1 MKVGVI
7 SSVELCI
14 PLLQLLQANK
24 IASLLFADVEDR
36 ADFTGVAYFC
46 KAAGINVQESGG
58 SDNAVYQWLDMYE
71 PDVVFVLGYK
81 HRIDVKQLPLKLN
94 GRLFNIHFGSLPAY
108 RGPNPVFWQI
118 KNGEAEITATI
129 HQVTAKFDA
138 GPIVWTKAITREDYF
153 TYAQVNRILSYACVE
168 GVGIIL
174 QHIIQGKSINGYAQ
188 PVAGISY
195 HQRPGIAEVSIDWSK
210 MTAREIVLL
219 INACSSWN
227 KGAITYYNG
236 QELKIMD
243 AFEADAGI
251 KEENNYNPGT
261 IIECADSFKIA
272 CINGRILQI
281 TMLNLSGIFIP
292 ARNAQRFGFVEL
304 QQLD

>member
-24 IASLLFADVEDR
+24 ISSLLFADVEDR
-36 ADFTGVAYFC
+36 ADFAGLAYFC
-46 KAAGINVQESGG
+46 KTAGIRVHESGG

-71 PDVVFVLGYK
+71 PDVIFVLGFK
-81 HRIDVKQLPLKLN
+81 HRIDIKQLPLKLN

-118 KNGEAEITATI
+118 RNGEQEVAATI
-129 HQVTAKFDA
+129 HHITGKFDA
-138 GPIVWTKAITREDYF
+138 GPIVWSKAVTREEHF
-153 TYAQVNRILSYACVE
+153 TYAQVNRVLSYVCVE
-168 GVGIIL
+168 GVGWIL
-174 QHIIQGKSINGYAQ
+174 QHIMQNKKIAERAQ
-188 PVAGISY
+188 PVAGIAY
-195 HQRPGIAEVSIDWSK
+195 HKRPGIEEVSIHWDR

-243 AFEADAGI
+243 AFQVSADT
-251 KEENNYNPGT
+251 KEGEIYSPGT
-261 IIECADSFKIA
+261 VINCIDTFKVA
-272 CINGRILQI
+272 CINGEVLRIS
-281 TMLNLSGIFIP
+281 MLNLSGIFIP
-292 ARNAQRFGFVEL
+292 ERNAQKFGFVKM
-304 QQLD
+304 QQLG